1 MTYFNNFLSCTLFTS
16 IIINTTII
24 NGQNIR
30 STPTIAPPPPK
41 VIRSRE
47 VIVLTGNFSIDGQ
60 LVNIAEYDPI
70 ESTWSTEYMTDLYL
84 YGEANGVVW
93 DIAVNHTDTP
103 YNTMF
108 VVGAFDTVSETSQ
121 IQYCSVGQWDG
132 VLFDK
137 VYIHTRYSNIQI
149 FTLNYTFY
157 FIVCF
162 YTILYYTCR
171 SAKGSVPA
179 GPIPLPQCSYK
190 RSY

>member
-1 MTYFNNFLSCTLFTS
+1 MTYYNNFLLCALFAS

-30 STPTIAPPPPK
+30 STPITAPPPPK

-93 DIAVNHTDTP
+93 DIAVNHTDAP

-137 VYIHTRYSNIQI
+137 VYIHPTPFHIELHATCYII
-149 FTLNYTFY
+149 YYILCYKLF
-157 FIVCF
+157 FICIYMYV
-162 YTILYYTCR
+162 
-171 SAKGSVPA
+171 
-179 GPIPLPQCSYK
+179 
-190 RSY
+190 